1 MEPISPQNVR
11 ITGGFWGRWLE
22 VNRRRA
28 IFHQWEQ
35 LEASGCIDNF
45 RIAAGEKEG
54 FRQGWFFADSDAYKW
69 LDAASRILL
78 HDPDPALAARVDSFL
93 ALLRRAQMPDGYLY
107 TYNQIHFPGTRWVN
121 LQIEHELYCHGHLI
135 EAVVSHYQAT
145 GRTDSLELA
154 RRAADLLLQ
163 DFLGAGPEWT
173 DGHEEVEI
181 ALLRLYEVTGHR
193 PYLDL
198 ARQFVENRGRI
209 PHFWLS
215 VLRQNASM
223 QARRRA
229 VERQRAAYQAA
240 HPEYTPPPLPPEN
253 FAPRPPFSRLRWYLG
268 ALSGKYFQ
276 QHAPIRQQ
284 RVPVGHAVR
293 FGYLMT
299 AAAMLCRRG
308 ADDGLL
314 AAMEAAWE
322 HIVTRRMYVTGGLG
336 ALPDLEGFGRD
347 YELHPE
353 YAYAETC
360 AALASLFW
368 NWQMTLITGEARY
381 ADLLEWQLYNA
392 ALVGMGLNG
401 DAYLYNN
408 PLLCRGGVERRAWY
422 AVPCCPSNL
431 SRTLAWLGQYICSR
445 DADTVWV
452 HQYISSR
459 VCLGDGWEMEMES
472 GLPWHGEVRLRLEGK
487 GPGRMAL
494 CLRVPSWAGTT
505 TLRVNGVE
513 VPTNAPPPAT
523 SAQPTACS
531 YDPRRARYVRI
542 DREWA
547 PGDELTVEF
556 SQPIRLLRQDRR
568 LPGCGGTAAVTRGPL
583 VYCLESV
590 DNPGVDLF
598 GVEIVPE
605 SLEFVYDAE
614 RPGGAG
620 VLQGMSIRG
629 ERLTF
634 IPYMLWANRG
644 PSEMTVFVGN
654 YLRTD

>member
-1 MEPISPQNVR
+1 MEPLSPQNVR
-11 ITGGFWGRWLE
+11 ITGGFWGRWLG

-78 HDPDPALAARVDSFL
+78 HDPDPALAWRVDSFL

-121 LQIEHELYCHGHLI
+121 LQIEHELYCHGHMI
-135 EAVVSHYQAT
+135 EAGVSHYQAT
-145 GRTDSLELA
+145 GRTNGLELA
-154 RRAADLLLQ
+154 RRAADLLVR
-163 DFLGAGPEWT
+163 DFLGARPEGT

-240 HPEYTPPPLPPEN
+240 HPEYTQPPLPPEN

-268 ALSGKYFQ
+268 ALTGKYFQ

-299 AAAMLCRRG
+299 AAAMLCRLG
-308 ADDGLL
+308 ADGGLL
-314 AAMEAAWE
+314 TAMEAAWE

-644 PSEMTVFVGN
+644 PSEMTVFVGG
-654 YLRTD
+654 

>member
-1 MEPISPQNVR
+1 MR
-11 ITGGFWGRWLE
+11 
-22 VNRRRA
+22 
-28 IFHQWEQ
+28 
-35 LEASGCIDNF
+35 
-45 RIAAGEKEG
+45 
-54 FRQGWFFADSDAYKW
+54 
-69 LDAASRILL
+69 
-78 HDPDPALAARVDSFL
+78 
-93 ALLRRAQMPDGYLY
+93 
-107 TYNQIHFPGTRWVN
+107 
-121 LQIEHELYCHGHLI
+121 
-135 EAVVSHYQAT
+135 
-145 GRTDSLELA
+145 
-154 RRAADLLLQ
+154 
-163 DFLGAGPEWT
+163 DFLGARPEGT

-240 HPEYTPPPLPPEN
+240 HPEYTQPPLPPEN

-268 ALSGKYFQ
+268 ALTGKYFQ

-299 AAAMLCRRG
+299 AAAMLCRLG
-308 ADDGLL
+308 ADGGLPT
-314 AAMEAAWE
+314 AMEAAWE
-322 HIVTRRMYVTGGLG
+322 HMVTQRMYVTGGLG

-392 ALVGMGLNG
+392 ALAGMGLNG

-452 HQYISSR
+452 HQYISGR
-459 VCLGDGWEMEMES
+459 VDLGDGWVLDVES
-472 GLPWHGEVRLRLEGK
+472 GLPWQGQVRIRLEGN
-487 GPGRMAL
+487 GPDRRAL
-494 CLRVPSWAGTT
+494 CLRVPSWAGATA
-505 TLRVNGVE
+505 LRVNGAE
-513 VPTNAPPPAT
+513 VPADALPPAA
-523 SAQPTACS
+523 SAPPTACG
-531 YDPRRARYVRI
+531 YDPGRARSVRI
-542 DREWA
+542 DRRWA

-568 LPGCGGTAAVTRGPL
+568 LPGCGGRVAVARGPL

-598 GVEIVPE
+598 NVEVVPE
-605 SLEFVYDAE
+605 SLETVHDAE
-614 RPGGAG
+614 ELGGM
-620 VLQGMSIRG
+620 VMLRGMSVRG

-644 PSEMTVFVGN
+644 PSQMTVFVGG
-654 YLRTD
+654 

>member
-1 MEPISPQNVR
+1 MEPLSPQNVR

-78 HDPDPALAARVDSFL
+78 HDPDPALAWRVDSFL
-93 ALLRRAQMPDGYLY
+93 ALLQRARMPDGYLY

-121 LQIEHELYCHGHLI
+121 LQIEHELYCHGHMI
-135 EAVVSHYQAT
+135 EAGVSHHQAT
-145 GRTDSLELA
+145 GRTDGLELA
-154 RRAADLLLQ
+154 RRAADLLVR
-163 DFLGAGPEWT
+163 DFLGARPEGT

-268 ALSGKYFQ
+268 ALTGKYFQ

-299 AAAMLCRRG
+299 AAAMLCRLG

-314 AAMEAAWE
+314 TAMEAAWE
-322 HIVTRRMYVTGGLG
+322 HMVTRRMYVTGGLG

-368 NWQMTLITGEARY
+368 NWQMTLLTGEARY

-392 ALVGMGLNG
+392 ALAGMGLNG

-452 HQYISSR
+452 HQYISGR
-459 VCLGDGWEMEMES
+459 VDLGDGWVLDVES
-472 GLPWHGEVRLRLEGK
+472 GLPWQGQVRIRLEGK
-487 GPGRMAL
+487 GPDRRAL
-494 CLRVPSWAGTT
+494 CLRVPSWVGATA
-505 TLRVNGVE
+505 LRVNGAE
-513 VPTNAPPPAT
+513 VPADALPPAT
-523 SAQPTACS
+523 SAPPTACG
-531 YDPRRARYVRI
+531 YDPRRARSVRI
-542 DREWA
+542 DRRWA

-568 LPGCGGTAAVTRGPL
+568 LPGCGGRVAVARGPL

-590 DNPGVDLF
+590 DNPGLDLF
-598 GVEIVPE
+598 NVEVVPE
-605 SLEFVYDAE
+605 SLETVHDAE
-614 RPGGAG
+614 ELGGM
-620 VLQGMSIRG
+620 VMLRGMSVRG

-644 PSEMTVFVGN
+644 PSQMTVFVGG
-654 YLRTD
+654 

>member
-1 MEPISPQNVR
+1 MEPLSPQNVR
-11 ITGGFWGRWLE
+11 ITGGFWGRWLG

-78 HDPDPALAARVDSFL
+78 HDPDPALAWRVDSFL
-93 ALLRRAQMPDGYLY
+93 ALLQRARMPDGYLY

-121 LQIEHELYCHGHLI
+121 LQIEHELYCHGHMI
-135 EAVVSHYQAT
+135 EAGVSHHQAT
-145 GRTDSLELA
+145 GRTEGLELA
-154 RRAADLLLQ
+154 RRAADLLVR
-163 DFLGAGPEWT
+163 DFLGARPEGT

-268 ALSGKYFQ
+268 ALTGKYFQ

-299 AAAMLCRRG
+299 AAAMLCRLG
-308 ADDGLL
+308 ADGGLL
-314 AAMEAAWE
+314 TAMEAAWE
-322 HIVTRRMYVTGGLG
+322 HMVTRRMYVTGGLG

-644 PSEMTVFVGN
+644 PSEMTVFVGG
-654 YLRTD
+654 

>member
-1 MEPISPQNVR
+1 MEPLPPQNVR

-22 VNRRRA
+22 MNRRRA

-35 LEASGCIDNF
+35 LEDSGCIDNF
-45 RIAAGEKEG
+45 RIAAGEKER

-78 HDPDPALAARVDSFL
+78 HDPDPALAWRVDSFL
-93 ALLRRAQMPDGYLY
+93 ALLQRARMPDGYLY

-121 LQIEHELYCHGHLI
+121 LQIEHELYCHGHMI
-135 EAVVSHYQAT
+135 EAGVSHYQAT
-145 GRTDSLELA
+145 GRTDGLELA
-154 RRAADLLLQ
+154 RRAADLLVR
-163 DFLGAGPEWT
+163 DFLGARPEGT

-193 PYLDL
+193 PYLDM

-268 ALSGKYFQ
+268 ALTGKYFQ

-299 AAAMLCRRG
+299 AAAMLCRLG
-308 ADDGLL
+308 ADGGLL
-314 AAMEAAWE
+314 TAMEAAWE
-322 HIVTRRMYVTGGLG
+322 HMVTRRMYVTGGLG

-368 NWQMTLITGEARY
+368 NWQMTLLTGEARY

-452 HQYISSR
+452 HQYISGR
-459 VCLGDGWEMEMES
+459 VDLGDGWVLDVES
-472 GLPWHGEVRLRLEGK
+472 GLPWQGQVRIRLEGK
-487 GPGRMAL
+487 GPDRMAL
-494 CLRVPSWAGTT
+494 CLRVPSWVGATA
-505 TLRVNGVE
+505 LRVNGAE
-513 VPTNAPPPAT
+513 VPADALPPAT
-523 SAQPTACS
+523 SAPPTACG
-531 YDPRRARYVRI
+531 YDPRRARSVRI
-542 DREWA
+542 DRRWA
-547 PGDELTVEF
+547 PGDELMVEF
-556 SQPIRLLRQDRR
+556 AMPIRLLRQDRR
-568 LPGCGGTAAVTRGPL
+568 LPGCGGRVAVARGPL

-598 GVEIVPE
+598 HVEVVPE
-605 SLEFVYDAE
+605 SLETVHDAE
-614 RPGGAG
+614 ELGGM
-620 VLQGMSIRG
+620 VMLRGMSVRG

-644 PSEMTVFVGN
+644 PSQMTVFVGG
-654 YLRTD
+654 